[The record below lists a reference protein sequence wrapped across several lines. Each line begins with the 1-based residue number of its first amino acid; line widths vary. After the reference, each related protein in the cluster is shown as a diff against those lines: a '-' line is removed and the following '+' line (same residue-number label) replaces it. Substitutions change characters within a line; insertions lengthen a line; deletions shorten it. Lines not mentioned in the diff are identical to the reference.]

1 MSDRA
6 ARRARRLGRIAKVG
20 DTFAKVA
27 ESGWAARLASLRA
40 EQQRLSA
47 VTDYCQ
53 DYAALSVEREAQ
65 ARHVLAWRQS
75 RDFSNWLAQLSVEQ
89 ERKVAQAEFLVEAA
103 AEEVAKKRSF
113 ARALNTIADKA
124 STQVRQNMARREQRE
139 LEALWRPAEHADLAS

>member
-6 ARRARRLGRIAKVG
+6 ARRSARLARIAKVG
-20 DTFAKVA
+20 DTFARVA
-27 ESGWAARLASLRA
+27 ESAWSARLASLRA

-53 DYAALSVEREAQ
+53 DYAALSMQRETE
-65 ARHVLAWRQS
+65 ARHIMAWRQS

-103 AEEVAKKRSF
+103 AEEVAKKRGF

-124 STQVRQNMARREQRE
+124 AGQLKRQVAVREQRE
-139 LEALWRPAEHADLAS
+139 LEALWRPAERSDLAS